1 MELSYKDCE
10 FDKEDNCWIV
20 SSVRLNLK
28 LSINKYPQFIIVEGQ
43 TGLRVAYYF
52 LETAMHNMTHRYVP
66 LKEHARAA
74 KHTGLI
80 LQI

>member
-1 MELSYKDCE
+1 MEISYKDCE
-10 FDKEDNCWIV
+10 FDKEDNNWIV

-28 LSINKYPQFIIVEGQ
+28 LGINKYPQVIIVEGQ

-52 LETAMHNMTHRYVP
+52 KETAMHNMSHRYLP
-66 LKEHARAA
+66 LAGDRAKA